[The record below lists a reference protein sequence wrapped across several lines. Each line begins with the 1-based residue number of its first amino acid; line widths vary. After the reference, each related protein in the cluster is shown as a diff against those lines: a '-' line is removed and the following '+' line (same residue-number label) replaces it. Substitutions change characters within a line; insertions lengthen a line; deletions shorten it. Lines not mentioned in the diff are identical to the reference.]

1 MKKNINKKNKAIALS
16 LAGMGL
22 MLSLGACSN
31 VGANAATLSANV
43 SNQGTKGS
51 TTNISVDNNTV
62 SINGDGASSEGNVIT
77 ISKAG
82 NYNFTGTLDE
92 GQIIVDAD
100 GDVNIQQFQY
110 FIFQGCSDSCKERKL
125 KYRIGGRY

>member
-1 MKKNINKKNKAIALS
+1 MKKNINKKNKTIALS

-31 VGANAATLSANV
+31 VGANAATVSANV
-43 SNQGTKGS
+43 SNQDTKGS

-77 ISKAG
+77 VSKAG

-92 GQIIVDAD
+92 D
-100 GDVNIQQFQY
+100 
-110 FIFQGCSDSCKERKL
+110 R
-125 KYRIGGRY
+125 